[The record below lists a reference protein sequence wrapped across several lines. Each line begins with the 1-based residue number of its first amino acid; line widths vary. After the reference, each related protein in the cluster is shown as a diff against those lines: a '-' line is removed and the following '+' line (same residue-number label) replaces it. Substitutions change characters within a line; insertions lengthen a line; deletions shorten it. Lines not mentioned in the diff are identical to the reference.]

1 VVQELMG
8 VHDLVVAGSH
18 GFDMWSLEQGTIEP
32 DAASGFEDLLARVT
46 ARRLMDEP
54 PDELKVT
61 PGEMV
66 YEIQP
71 KLDWDKGRAVLHLLT
86 ALGLDTDGVAR
97 GRP

>member
-1 VVQELMG
+1 VAAPQRPEAKAVVE
-8 VHDLVVAGSH
+8 
-18 GFDMWSLEQGTIEP
+18 
-32 DAASGFEDLLARVT
+32 
-46 ARRLMDEP
+46 RLMDEP

-71 KLDWDKGRAVLHLLT
+71 KLDWDKGRAVLQLLT